1 MFLLP
6 SILGCLFMIEA
17 IGGGAAEDLDE
28 KEYSIDAWRTLT
40 QIGADEYRL
49 MYCSSQ
55 FDGRLRGVAKYVS
68 LNSREYN
75 ETLRTAKIRFMYG
88 DPGSSFL
95 VTVTQRATAQPSP
108 KNETNIIRFS
118 NADLCNQGTDNLTAE
133 YEVLYS
139 NYETCFV
146 LKFLSTEEKR
156 CELWVKEGF
165 EVHFE
170 NEPDEEDS
178 DDEEDKV
185 DGEDNVESRIQR
197 LRKGGLGHCVQTY
210 TENCGS
216 MQYKIYEKE
225 MCSLS
230 SLAKEANGQTK
241 F

>member
-1 MFLLP
+1 
-6 SILGCLFMIEA
+6 
-17 IGGGAAEDLDE
+17 
-28 KEYSIDAWRTLT
+28 
-40 QIGADEYRL
+40 
-49 MYCSSQ
+49 
-55 FDGRLRGVAKYVS
+55 
-68 LNSREYN
+68 
-75 ETLRTAKIRFMYG
+75 MYG

-133 YEVLYS
+133 YKVLYS
-139 NYETCFV
+139 NYETCLV
-146 LKFLSTEEKR
+146 WKLLSTEEKR

-170 NEPDEEDS
+170 NKPDEEDR

-197 LRKGGLGHCVQTY
+197 LGKGGLGHCVQTY

-230 SLAKEANGQTK
+230 SLAKGGKRTNQVLKSGLSTTPCFSLISLSFHAGILSNKDATIKVEEMK
-241 F
+241 